1 MCKCSVVLW
10 HSNVLP
16 FFFISE
22 GEIIVGKIVT
32 YGKILKV
39 TKDIYFI
46 ASFFVRLI
54 CHSIFVWSL
63 QNKYR
68 T

>member
-39 TKDIYFI
+39 TKDMYFI
-46 ASFFVRLI
+46 ASLFG
-54 CHSIFVWSL
+54 
-63 QNKYR
+63 
-68 T
+68 